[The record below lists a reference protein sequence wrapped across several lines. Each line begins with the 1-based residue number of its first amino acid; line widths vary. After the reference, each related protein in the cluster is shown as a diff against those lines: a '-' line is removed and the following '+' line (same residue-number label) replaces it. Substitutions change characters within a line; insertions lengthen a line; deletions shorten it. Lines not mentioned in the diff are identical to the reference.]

1 MLISSKGRYA
11 LKLMIYIAAIGG
23 DPVGESKKGTDQ
35 TRVSL
40 REVAEREGISLKY
53 LEQLVRPLMNAG
65 LLRSV
70 RGKGG
75 GYVLAKSAAE
85 VRAGDILRAAEGERS
100 TVACEGLDGTCG
112 RMRSVRGKGGGYV
125 LAKSAAEVR
134 AGDILRAAEGE
145 RSTVA
150 CEGLD
155 GTCGRSDL
163 CSTVKFWTG
172 LEETIEAYVDGVTLA
187 ELAHVPEISIDVRL

>member
-23 DPVGESKKGTDQ
+23 DPAAGAKAAPA
-35 TRVSL
+35 VSL
-40 REVAEREGISLKY
+40 REVAEREQISLKY

-75 GYVLAKSAAE
+75 GYVLAVPAQDI
-85 VRAGDILRAAEGERS
+85 RAGDILRAAEGERS
-100 TVACEGLDGTCG
+100 TVACEGL
-112 RMRSVRGKGGGYV
+112 
-125 LAKSAAEVR
+125 E
-134 AGDILRAAEGE
+134 
-145 RSTVA
+145 
-150 CEGLD
+150 

-187 ELAHVPEISIDVRL
+187 ELAHVPEVSLDVAP

>member
-1 MLISSKGRYA
+1 MK
-11 LKLMIYIAAIGG
+11 
-23 DPVGESKKGTDQ
+23 
-35 TRVSL
+35 
-40 REVAEREGISLKY
+40 
-53 LEQLVRPLMNAG
+53 AG
-65 LLRSV
+65 LLKSV

-75 GYVLAKSAAE
+75 GYVLAKPM
-85 VRAGDILRAAEGERS
+85 GEIS
-100 TVACEGLDGTCG
+100 
-112 RMRSVRGKGGGYV
+112 
-125 LAKSAAEVR
+125 

-172 LEETIEAYVDGVTLA
+172 LEETIDAYVDGVTLD
-187 ELAHVPEISIDVRL
+187 ELATVPEIKVEIEL